1 MTDSTDPLV
10 LFMPSGKRGRFPV
23 GTPILDAGRELG
35 VYIESVCG
43 GRGICG
49 RCQIENQSGNFAKHG
64 ITSSED
70 SISPLGPKEKR
81 YADKRELKPGRR
93 LSCSSTI
100 QGNLVVD
107 IPADVQV
114 NAQVVRKADDGRHI
128 DRNPAIH
135 LCYVEV
141 PEPDM
146 HTPLGDFDRL
156 KAELIKD
163 WDNVAGD
170 SSNLEDLTIDH
181 HLLTR
186 LQPIL
191 RKGKW
196 KVTAV
201 IHKDGNATRP
211 ALIGLYPGL
220 HNEAYGIAC
229 DIGSTTIAMH
239 LVSLLSGATIATSGT
254 SNPQIRFGEDLMSR
268 VSWVMMNP
276 DGREAMTIAVRE
288 ALNQLI
294 SQVCSEANIETGD
307 ILDMTFVG
315 NPIMHHLFLG
325 IDPTELGV
333 APFALAISGS
343 IQIFASEL
351 DLKVNPGA
359 RVYVLPCIAGH
370 VGADA
375 AAATL
380 AEGPHRQ
387 DDLMLLVDVGTNAE
401 IVLGNKQRTV
411 AASSPTGPAFEG
423 AEISCGQRA
432 APGAIERVRIDPET
446 LEPRIRII
454 GSEKWSNEEGFDE
467 EAEKHGI
474 TGVCG
479 SGIIEVVA
487 EMYLAGI
494 ITHDGVID
502 GKMAAKSDRII
513 ANDRTWS
520 YVLWN
525 GTQQL
530 TISQTDIRAIQLAKA
545 ALYAGIRLLMDKMR
559 IKSVDQIRFAGAFGS
574 FIDPKYAMVL
584 GLIPDC
590 ELDNVHAVGNA
601 AGVGAKMALLNRDHR
616 REIEETVRR
625 IEKIETALEPDFQ
638 RHFVNAMALP
648 NKVEPFPKLE
658 KQVKLPDVKTG
669 SLDDT
674 ADSSRPRRRR
684 RTRNT

>member
-1 MTDSTDPLV
+1 
-10 LFMPSGKRGRFPV
+10 MPSGKRGRFSS
-23 GTPILDAGRELG
+23 GTPILDAARELG
-35 VYIESVCG
+35 VYVESVCG

-49 RCQIENQSGNFAKHG
+49 RCQVEIQTGNFAKHG
-64 ITSSED
+64 ITSATDNISEF
-70 SISPLGPKEKR
+70 GPKEKR
-81 YADKRELKPGRR
+81 YADKRDLKPGRR

-100 QGNLVVD
+100 EGDLVVD

-146 HTPLGDFDRL
+146 HNPLGDFDRL
-156 KAELIKD
+156 KEQLEKD
-163 WDNVAGD
+163 WTSKGLNWQ
-170 SSNLEDLTIDH
+170 NLTIDH
-181 HLLTR
+181 HLLTG

-196 KVTAV
+196 KVTAA
-201 IHKDGNATRP
+201 IHQDGEHTSP
-211 ALIGLYPGL
+211 ALIALYPGL

-254 SNPQIRFGEDLMSR
+254 ANPQIRFGEDLMSR
-268 VSWVMMNP
+268 VSYVMMNP
-276 DGREAMTIAVRE
+276 GGREAMTIAVRE
-288 ALNQLI
+288 SLNELI
-294 SQVCSEANIETGD
+294 GQVCSEAKVEAND
-307 ILDMTFVG
+307 ILDLTFVG

-325 IDPTELGV
+325 IDPTQLGV
-333 APFALAISGS
+333 APFALAVSS
-343 IQIFASEL
+343 RVQLPASQL

-359 RVYVLPCIAGH
+359 RVYILPCIAGH

-401 IVLGNKQRTV
+401 IVLGNKSRTV

-432 APGAIERVRIDPET
+432 APGAIERVRIDPLT

-454 GSEKWSNEEGFDE
+454 GSEKWSDKEGFEE
-467 EAEKHGI
+467 EAQKFGI

-479 SGIIEVVA
+479 SGIIEVIA
-487 EMYLAGI
+487 EMFLAGI
-494 ITHDGVID
+494 ITTDGVID
-502 GKMAAKSDRII
+502 GTLAEKSDRII
-513 ANDRTWS
+513 ANGRTWS
-520 YVLWN
+520 YVLWR
-525 GTQQL
+525 GEPQL
-530 TISQTDIRAIQLAKA
+530 TITQTDVRAIQLAKA
-545 ALYAGIRLLMDKMR
+545 ALYAGIRLLMDKME
-559 IKSVDQIRFAGAFGS
+559 IKAVDQIRFAGAFGS

-590 ELDNVHAVGNA
+590 QLKNVNAVGNA

-616 REIEETVRR
+616 REIEQTVRQ

-638 RHFVNAMALP
+638 KHFVNAMALP
-648 NKVEPFPKLE
+648 NKVEAFPELE
-658 KQVKLPDVKTG
+658 KVVKLPQVKQDG
-669 SLDDT
+669 GDD
-674 ADSSRPRRRR
+674 DGGRPRRRR
-684 RTRNT
+684 RAR